1 MNTSAIQLEIK
12 AALSALFDMSRGLID
27 PLSYMDYVIAILFL
41 KYVSDVSQ
49 DEIEHRDGNELI
61 TESIETQHFVV
72 PVIAN
77 FHDLYEQRHQPGNGR
92 RIDQALSALE
102 KANSELMGVF
112 QGTRFNSTK
121 LGNEAQS
128 DEILRRLLDRFAT
141 PALDLRP
148 SRIGSTSVIGDAY
161 EYLIATFASRSGK
174 HFSDFYTPN
183 QVSDLLAQLVRP
195 QQGESIY
202 DPACGSGSLLL
213 SCARSVGD
221 EASRGRC
228 ALYGQEKNF
237 STWALAKLN
246 MFLHGE
252 NDGHITC
259 GDSLRAPAFLNESGG
274 LLHFDVVV
282 SNPPFSIEWTS
293 EGAENDPYGRFR
305 RGVPPKTRGDYAF
318 ILHMIE
324 TLKPGTGRMAVVVPH
339 GVLFRGAAEGD
350 IRKNLIDENLLEA
363 VIGLPPKLFFSTAIP
378 VAILVFRKD
387 KRNESV
393 MFIDASRDFKANKIQ
408 HQLAT
413 DHIKRIVDTYSAR
426 RDVER
431 YARTVSLEEIR
442 KHKYNLSI
450 PLYIDTSEAE
460 PEIDIVP
467 LRAERMR
474 LQAELSEVEKKM
486 ETYLQNLGA
495 M

>member
-1 MNTSAIQLEIK
+1 MNTSAIQHEIK
-12 AALSALFDMSRGLID
+12 SALWALFEMSRGLID

-41 KYVSDVSQ
+41 KYVSDVGQ
-49 DEIEHRDGNELI
+49 DQIEPRDGNELI

-72 PVIAN
+72 PTIAN
-77 FHDLYEQRHQPGNGR
+77 FWDLYGQRHQPGNGE
-92 RIDQALSALE
+92 RIDQALSFLE
-102 KANSELMGVF
+102 KTNSELMGVF

-128 DEILRRLLDRFAT
+128 DEILRRLLDHFAT

-148 SRIGSTSVIGDAY
+148 SRIGSMSVIGDAY
-161 EYLIATFASRSGK
+161 EYLIATFASRSSK
-174 HFSDFYTPN
+174 HFSDFYTPS
-183 QVSDLLAQLVRP
+183 QVSELLAQLVRP

-213 SCARSVGD
+213 SCARIVGD
-221 EASRGRC
+221 DAPPGSC
-228 ALYGQEKNF
+228 ALYGQEKNV

-246 MFLHGE
+246 MFLHGK
-252 NDGHITC
+252 NDSHIKC
-259 GDSLRAPAFLNESGG
+259 GDSLRAPAFLRESGG

-282 SNPPFSIEWTS
+282 SHPPFSIEWTS

-305 RGVPPKTRGDYAF
+305 RGIPPKTRGDYAF

-339 GVLFRGAAEGD
+339 GVLFRGAAEED
-350 IRKNLIDENLLEA
+350 IRRKLIDENLLEA
-363 VIGLPPKLFFSTAIP
+363 VIGLPPKLFLSTAIP

-387 KRNESV
+387 KRDESV

-413 DHIKRIVDTYSAR
+413 EHIKRLVDTYSAR
-426 RDVER
+426 RQVEK

-442 KHKYNLSI
+442 QHKYNLSI

-474 LQAELSEVEKKM
+474 LQTELAEVEKKM
-486 ETYLQNLGA
+486 ETYLKNLGA

>member
-1 MNTSAIQLEIK
+1 
-12 AALSALFDMSRGLID
+12 
-27 PLSYMDYVIAILFL
+27 
-41 KYVSDVSQ
+41 
-49 DEIEHRDGNELI
+49 
-61 TESIETQHFVV
+61 
-72 PVIAN
+72 
-77 FHDLYEQRHQPGNGR
+77 
-92 RIDQALSALE
+92 
-102 KANSELMGVF
+102 
-112 QGTRFNSTK
+112 
-121 LGNEAQS
+121 
-128 DEILRRLLDRFAT
+128 
-141 PALDLRP
+141 
-148 SRIGSTSVIGDAY
+148 
-161 EYLIATFASRSGK
+161 
-174 HFSDFYTPN
+174 
-183 QVSDLLAQLVRP
+183 
-195 QQGESIY
+195 
-202 DPACGSGSLLL
+202 
-213 SCARSVGD
+213 
-221 EASRGRC
+221 
-228 ALYGQEKNF
+228 
-237 STWALAKLN
+237 
-246 MFLHGE
+246 
-252 NDGHITC
+252 
-259 GDSLRAPAFLNESGG
+259 
-274 LLHFDVVV
+274 
-282 SNPPFSIEWTS
+282 
-293 EGAENDPYGRFR
+293 
-305 RGVPPKTRGDYAF
+305 
-318 ILHMIE
+318 MIE